1 MRAPRV
7 GLLAL
12 VGGLALS
19 QLPLAA
25 REAEESS
32 RAMDV
37 ARQLNQAFIQVAD
50 KVSPAVVVIRVA
62 HKADYANPDEEGN
75 PFFEMLPE
83 LRRHMEEQFKK
94 RRQRQSSRE
103 PIYDGQGS
111 GVVISEDGYILTN
124 RHVVDGAEKIRVH
137 LKDGTEFDDVEIKGV
152 DPQSDVAVLKVNAKG
167 LKAARLGDSSK
178 TRVGEFAIAIGA
190 PFELDYSVTF
200 GHVSAKGRRI
210 FSDRVMMDQDFL
222 QTDASINP
230 GNSGGPL
237 VNIDGEVIGINTLI
251 RGMRTGI
258 GFAIPANLAKEVADQ
273 LIKDGKFTRAWLGI
287 GIGNLSELKDYREMV
302 SATKDG
308 VVVGSIIKGGPAEDS
323 ELRPADIIT
332 AVDGKSIATVQHLKS
347 EIRTKPIGQPVT
359 LDVVR
364 GDRKLK
370 IKVNPGEV
378 PDSDTQVVRNN
389 KVQPPPE
396 SAFFGIKVQAL
407 TKDLAER
414 FEVESTDGVIVT
426 EVEAGS
432 VAERKGI
439 KPGEIITDV
448 NRQKVSNMKEFKEAL
463 KAADL
468 KKGVLINLI
477 GEGGRRFEPLKDSGD

>member
-1 MRAPRV
+1 MPRV
-7 GLLAL
+7 GVLVLA
-12 VGGLALS
+12 GGLALS

-25 REAEESS
+25 KEAGVSS
-32 RAMDV
+32 PAMDV
-37 ARQLNQAFIQVAD
+37 ARQLNQAFIEVAD

-62 HKADYANPDEEGN
+62 HKPDYANPDEEGN

-83 LRRHMEEQFKK
+83 LRRHMEDQLKR

-103 PIYDGQGS
+103 PVYDGQGS

-210 FSDRVMMDQDFL
+210 FSDSVMMDQDFI

-273 LIKDGKFTRAWLGI
+273 LIKEGKFTRAWLGI
-287 GIGNLSELKDYREMV
+287 NIENLSALKEYRETV

-308 VVVGSIIKGGPAEDS
+308 VVVGRIIKGGPAADS
-323 ELRPADIIT
+323 ELRPADVIT
-332 AVDGKSIATVQHLKS
+332 AVDGKPTASVQQLKN
-347 EIRTKPIGQPVT
+347 EVRTKPPGQPVT

-364 GDRKLK
+364 GDKKLK
-370 IKVNPGEV
+370 IRVNPGEV
-378 PDSDTQVVRNN
+378 PDGDTQIVRN
-389 KVQPPPE
+389 KVQPPPD
-396 SAFFGIKVQAL
+396 SAVLGIKVQAL
-407 TKDLAER
+407 TQDLADR
-414 FEVESTDGVIVT
+414 FEVELTEGVIVT

-439 KPGEIITDV
+439 MPGEIITDL
-448 NRQKVSNMKEFKEAL
+448 NRHKVSNVKEFKEAL
-463 KAADL
+463 KTADL

-477 GEGGRRFEPLKDSGD
+477 GEGGRRFAHLKDSGD

>member
-1 MRAPRV
+1 
-7 GLLAL
+7 
-12 VGGLALS
+12 
-19 QLPLAA
+19 
-25 REAEESS
+25 
-32 RAMDV
+32 MDV